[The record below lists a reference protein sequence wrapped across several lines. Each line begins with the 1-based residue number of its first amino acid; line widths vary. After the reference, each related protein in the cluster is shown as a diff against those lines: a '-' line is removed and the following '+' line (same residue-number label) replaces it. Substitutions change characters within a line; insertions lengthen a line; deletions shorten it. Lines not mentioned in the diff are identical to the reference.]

1 MCNVISYNNKILS
14 AAKKENHYKGMVN
27 HTDIQYEEGD
37 ICERTDPPYDQGCLG
52 RGSAEF
58 KQQ

>member
-1 MCNVISYNNKILS
+1 
-14 AAKKENHYKGMVN
+14 MVN
-27 HTDIQYEEGD
+27 HTDIQYEEGN

-58 KQQ
+58 KQQWFIHYLNIYNGTSNPESTYNGV